1 MLAGQHTLDTK
12 NGLLASSFYSLR
24 HCTRLH
30 RIWRYPLWSLLAS
43 CKDRLPV
50 CCQRMAI
57 KDQADSDAYRS
68 ESCKLICALAFH
80 FRWHRA
86 NTRVPNASI
95 PPSWFQS
102 LLPRSTTTGQVDY
115 QICFYT
121 AVPALLYLINNVFY
135 LVGLRFVSP
144 ALLNTA
150 MLAKVSSF
158 SRMISVAEALS
169 SYL

>member
-1 MLAGQHTLDTK
+1 MAYLLPAFILFDTARACIAFGVIRYGVYLPPAK
-12 NGLLASSFYSLR
+12 IAFLYAVNAWQSKTKL
-24 HCTRLH
+24 
-30 RIWRYPLWSLLAS
+30 IW
-43 CKDRLPV
+43 
-50 CCQRMAI
+50 
-57 KDQADSDAYRS
+57 DAYRS

-158 SRMISVAEALS
+158 SLFDIFC
-169 SYL
+169 